1 MIILSWLTVFL
12 CFCIFSFLLW
22 NLLYRMQG
30 RSRKLKIFYKQEA
43 GWWEK
48 RGHPREGPIE
58 SCSVSS
64 LDQVYKNK
72 EKKEK
77 HPLAGGRGDQ
87 EDLVWAWEI
96 FLTGALSLW
105 CKSLVDGI
113 RAAKTGTHSWR
124 WACWEGGAVL
134 FVPFLSGREEPGTQ
148 YLLNK
153 CSLNI

>member
-1 MIILSWLTVFL
+1 MIILSWLSVFL

-77 HPLAGGRGDQ
+77 RPLVGGGGGPGRPSLGMRNLSHGGIKSVVQVSGGWNQSRKDWYPLLTMGLLRGRGC
-87 EDLVWAWEI
+87 VI
-96 FLTGALSLW
+96 CSFSLGEKGTW
-105 CKSLVDGI
+105 HTVP
-113 RAAKTGTHSWR
+113 AK
-124 WACWEGGAVL
+124 
-134 FVPFLSGREEPGTQ
+134 
-148 YLLNK
+148 
-153 CSLNI
+153 